1 MFDRIAIIGLGLI
14 GGSIGLALRQ
24 AKAVHEIIGY
34 DTREGVSRQACIIGA
49 IDHSCDSLADVVQ
62 EAELVV
68 LATPVGAM
76 RMLLESIGP
85 LVSPG
90 TVVTDVASTKA
101 QVIAWAE
108 EFLPSSV
115 PFVGGH
121 PMTGK
126 EVSGVEVADALLFQN
141 CVYCLTPTPSTQQAA
156 LHKVATFVEI
166 LHAHVSYLEPEEH
179 DIQVAG
185 VSHLPFIASIA
196 LMATV
201 AKDATWNEASLL
213 AAGGFRD
220 MSRLAGG
227 NPEMYHDI
235 CITNNEAIE
244 HWLDVYID
252 ALKKIRSSIQLQDEN
267 LRDTFAEAQRLRLQW
282 LTSRDFQNHK
292 NTDIS

>member
-14 GGSIGLALRQ
+14 GGSIGLALRR
-24 AKAVHEIIGY
+24 ATAAREIIGY
-34 DTREGVSRQACIIGA
+34 DMREGVSRQACTIGA
-49 IDHSCDSLADVVQ
+49 IDRSCDSLADTVQ

-90 TVVTDVASTKA
+90 TVITDVASTKA

-126 EVSGVEVADALLFQN
+126 EVSGVEVADEFLFQD
-141 CVYCLTPTPSTQQAA
+141 CVYCLTPTPSTQRAA

-166 LHAHVSYLEPEEH
+166 LHAHISYLEPEEH
-179 DIQVAG
+179 DTLVAA

-196 LMATV
+196 LMTTV
-201 AKDATWNEASLL
+201 AEDATWNEASLL

-235 CITNNEAIE
+235 CMTNNKAIE
-244 HWLDVYID
+244 HWLDAYID
-252 ALKKIRSSIQLQDEN
+252 ALKKIRSSIQHQDKD
-267 LRDTFAEAQRLRLQW
+267 LRDTFAEAQHLRLQW
-282 LTSRDFQNHK
+282 LASKNFQRHQ
-292 NTDIS
+292 NTGIS